1 MQEIF
6 SHMLWPLL
14 ACFVLVGIHAYLGIH
29 VIARKVIFVDLALAQ
44 IAALGAVYG
53 IFMGLSFAHDPWM
66 IKGISVAFTLL
77 GALLFSFTRTPDEK
91 LPHEAIIGIIYAVAL
106 SSTLLLTANLV
117 HGPDEV
123 QQMLAG
129 NILWVT
135 PTEVIYTALLYALVG
150 AIHVIF
156 RRQFFALSKQIS
168 THKSLNVKLWDFLFY
183 ATFGVVVTS
192 SVGIGGVLLV
202 FGYLVI
208 PSVIGIMLADS
219 TIFRLLIGW
228 GSGLLMSLFGVIISY
243 FLDLPS
249 GPTIVVLLGLLL
261 LIIVIGQEI
270 SHQASRR
277 LGLSHAG
284 LLSIIL
290 LLIMLFP
297 QFYQKSQLKHHGHD
311 HQHLLSD
318 DVNDLTKQGHI
329 KAKLLS
335 NNTDDILDAMLLIQE
350 HQFSHL
356 LDEVVP
362 LLTAP
367 DDKVRITAI
376 QLIKSLGNDNYF
388 LPLKNAA
395 QVESDQFIKI
405 EIAEAELVL
414 GKKDGLIL
422 LLEIAAKSDSILA
435 KDEAILHLREY
446 IKDAPAD
453 DDDLVEWLNKNYPSI
468 RYEASQKKY
477 ILAK

>member
-1 MQEIF
+1 MPEAF
-6 SHMLWPLL
+6 SHMWWPLL

-53 IFMGLSFAHDPWM
+53 VFIGLSFANDPWM
-66 IKGISVAFTLL
+66 IKGISTAFTLL

-106 SSTLLLTANLV
+106 STTLLLTANLV

-135 PTEVIYTALLYALVG
+135 PSEVIYTAVLYALVG
-150 AIHVIF
+150 VIHIIF
-156 RRQFFALSKQIS
+156 RRQFFALSKQID
-168 THKSLNVKLWDFLFY
+168 TNKSLNVKLWDFLFY

-208 PSVIGIMLADS
+208 PSVIGIMLAES

-228 GSGLLMSLFGVIISY
+228 GSGLLMSLIGVIISY

-261 LIIVIGQEI
+261 LFIVVGQEI
-270 SHQASRR
+270 HHPSTRNKGMAHV
-277 LGLSHAG
+277 G
-284 LLSIIL
+284 LLSIIM
-290 LLIMLFP
+290 LLIVVFA
-297 QFYQKSQLKHHGHD
+297 QFYQKSRAQNLDEHEHH
-311 HQHLLSD
+311 LTND
-318 DVNDLTKQGHI
+318 DFDITEKARI

-335 NNTDDILDAMLLIQE
+335 NNADAIADALLLIKE
-350 HQFSHL
+350 HQLADL
-356 LDEVVP
+356 LGEVTP
-362 LLTAP
+362 LLSFP
-367 DDKVRITAI
+367 DDKVRIAAI
-376 QLIKSLGNDNYF
+376 QLIKNLGDERHF

-395 QVESDQFIKI
+395 EVERDDFIKI
-405 EIAEAELVL
+405 EIAEAELAL
-414 GKKDGLIL
+414 GKKEGL
-422 LLEIAAKSDSILA
+422 LLLHEIATKSDSLLA
-435 KDEAILHLREY
+435 KDDAIIRLREY
-446 IKDAPAD
+446 IKGAPAD
-453 DDDLVEWLNKNYPSI
+453 DEDLLLWLDKNYPSI

-477 ILAK
+477 ILAE